1 MLVSGPVRAEVR
13 GVPQNV
19 RAMQVSALALRFQ
32 RRNSV
37 NIPLVRRL
45 LLAAVVAGLL
55 ISFGTGPQSV
65 SGSQIAIPNL
75 QAITESIA
83 TAAHYPANTIEIT
96 SSPVRF
102 RISIRDAQLAV
113 SDEGTRNAAAAA
125 LVAASE
131 QVLSSH
137 PEFSKLE
144 AISVAIIHGNATAD
158 GTTAKDWHIE
168 DVVEFRKGPNQRF
181 SVHIT

>member
-1 MLVSGPVRAEVR
+1 
-13 GVPQNV
+13 
-19 RAMQVSALALRFQ
+19 MQVPALALRFQ
-32 RRNSV
+32 RRKCCGH
-37 NIPLVRRL
+37 PLGRRL
-45 LLAAVVAGLL
+45 LLATFVAGSL
-55 ISFGTGPQSV
+55 ISCGTGTQSV
-65 SGSQIAIPNL
+65 NGSQIAIPDL

-83 TAAHYPANTIEIT
+83 GAAHYPANTIEIT

-144 AISVAIIHGNATAD
+144 AISVATIHDNATAD
-158 GTTAKDWHIE
+158 GTAGKDWHVE

-181 SVHIT
+181 FVHIT

>member
-125 LVAASE
+125 LAASE

-137 PEFSKLE
+137 PEFSMLE
-144 AISVAIIHGNATAD
+144 AISVAIIHGNASAD
-158 GTTAKDWHIE
+158 GTAAKDWHIE
-168 DVVEFRKGPNQRF
+168 DVVEFRTGPSGRF
-181 SVHIT
+181 SMHIT

>member
-1 MLVSGPVRAEVR
+1 MNLSSTVWSNAVTTHLV
-13 GVPQNV
+13 
-19 RAMQVSALALRFQ
+19 Q
-32 RRNSV
+32 RLS
-37 NIPLVRRL
+37 LT
-45 LLAAVVAGLL
+45 AVFAGLL
-55 ISFGTGPQSV
+55 VSCGTGPQSV
-65 SGSQIAIPNL
+65 SGSQIAIPDL

-83 TAAHYPANTIEIT
+83 GAAHYPANTIEIM

-102 RISIRDAQLAV
+102 RISIRDAQLAI
-113 SDEGTRNAAAAA
+113 SDEEARNAAAAT

>member
-1 MLVSGPVRAEVR
+1 VGT
-13 GVPQNV
+13 
-19 RAMQVSALALRFQ
+19 
-32 RRNSV
+32 
-37 NIPLVRRL
+37 PLVRRL
-45 LLAAVVAGLL
+45 LLATIVAGSLV
-55 ISFGTGPQSV
+55 SCGTGSHSV
-65 SGSQIAIPNL
+65 NGSQVAIPDL

-83 TAAHYPANTIEIT
+83 GAAHYPANTIEIT

-113 SDEGTRNAAAAA
+113 SDEGARNAAAAA

-137 PEFSKLE
+137 PEFSTLE
-144 AISVAIIHGNATAD
+144 SISVAIIHGNATAD
-158 GTTAKDWHIE
+158 GTTAKDRHIE

>member
-32 RRNSV
+32 RRNAV

-125 LVAASE
+125 LVAASTYCRRIRNSPCSK
-131 QVLSSH
+131 QSASPSSR
-137 PEFSKLE
+137 
-144 AISVAIIHGNATAD
+144 TAPRQM
-158 GTTAKDWHIE
+158 A
-168 DVVEFRKGPNQRF
+168 R
-181 SVHIT
+181 S

>member
-1 MLVSGPVRAEVR
+1 
-13 GVPQNV
+13 
-19 RAMQVSALALRFQ
+19 
-32 RRNSV
+32 V
-37 NIPLVRRL
+37 NITMVRRL
-45 LLAAVVAGLL
+45 SSAAIVAGVL
-55 ISFGTGPQSV
+55 ISCGSGPQSV
-65 SGSQIAIPNL
+65 SGSQIAIPDL
-75 QAITESIA
+75 QAIAESIA
-83 TAAHYPANTIEIT
+83 GAAHYPANTIEIT

-102 RISIRDAQLAV
+102 RISIRDAQLAI
-113 SDEGTRNAAAAA
+113 SDEATRNAAAAA

-158 GTTAKDWHIE
+158 GTTGKDWHVE

>member
-1 MLVSGPVRAEVR
+1 
-13 GVPQNV
+13 
-19 RAMQVSALALRFQ
+19 MQVPASALRFQ
-32 RRNSV
+32 RSNAV
-37 NIPLVRRL
+37 AIPLGRRL
-45 LLAAVVAGLL
+45 SLAAVVAGLL
-55 ISFGTGPQSV
+55 ISCGTGPQSV
-65 SGSQIAIPNL
+65 SGSQIAIPDL

-83 TAAHYPANTIEIT
+83 GAAHYPANTIEIT

-158 GTTAKDWHIE
+158 GTAGKDWHIE

>member
-1 MLVSGPVRAEVR
+1 
-13 GVPQNV
+13 
-19 RAMQVSALALRFQ
+19 MQVPALGLSFQ
-32 RRNSV
+32 RSNAV
-37 NIPLVRRL
+37 GIPLVRRL
-45 LLAAVVAGLL
+45 SLLTIVAASLV
-55 ISFGTGPQSV
+55 SCGTGTQSV
-65 SGSQIAIPNL
+65 NGNQVAIPGL
-75 QAITESIA
+75 QAITESIPGA
-83 TAAHYPANTIEIT
+83 THYPANTIEIT
-96 SSPVRF
+96 SSPVQF

-144 AISVAIIHGNATAD
+144 AISVAIIHGNVTAD
-158 GTTAKDWHIE
+158 GTAGKDWHIE